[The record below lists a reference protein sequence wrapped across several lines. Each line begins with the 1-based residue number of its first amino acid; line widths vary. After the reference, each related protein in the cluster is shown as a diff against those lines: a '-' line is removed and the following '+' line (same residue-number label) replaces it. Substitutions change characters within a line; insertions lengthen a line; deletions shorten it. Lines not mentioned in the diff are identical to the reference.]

1 MKVAVIT
8 SGFLPVPA
16 SKGGAVECLLMNII
30 NENETAKKVEFDVFS
45 IFDENAKIESK
56 KYNNSN
62 FYFIKPDFFVKFMD
76 NITFFIAKKI
86 LRKKNSQSYR
96 FIFQRLY
103 YFYKCSTFLK
113 KYDFDKVILENH
125 PSQYL
130 TLKWKKN
137 YIKYKDNYYYH
148 CHNQFPGMYGC
159 SDIIRKTKRIFCVSS
174 FRKNNVKDYMKMDE
188 KSFSVLYNAIDTK
201 TITKKATNKELNELK
216 KIYNINKNEKIL
228 LFVGRIVPG
237 KGVPELIEAMKILN
251 NKDCKLLL
259 LGSSLNSLNVK
270 NRFEEDVINKISNDI
285 KDKIIFTGF
294 INYKEIYKYYSL
306 ADIAVLPSVME
317 DSAPLTIIESLN
329 CGLPIITTDSGGIPE
344 YAKNGTAIIIKRNKD
359 LVENLAKSIDDLL
372 TNSNK
377 MENMSKKAYEVS
389 KEFTMNSFYKNFLK
403 QIDYEKD

>member
-1 MKVAVIT
+1 M
-8 SGFLPVPA
+8 
-16 SKGGAVECLLMNII
+16 
-30 NENETAKKVEFDVFS
+30 
-45 IFDENAKIESK
+45 
-56 KYNNSN
+56 
-62 FYFIKPDFFVKFMD
+62 
-76 NITFFIAKKI
+76 
-86 LRKKNSQSYR
+86 
-96 FIFQRLY
+96 
-103 YFYKCSTFLK
+103 K

-201 TITKKATNKELNELK
+201 TIIKKATNKELNELK

-259 LGSSLNSLNVK
+259 LGSSLNSLNIK

-377 MENMSKKAYEVS
+377 MKNMSKKAYEVS

-403 QIDYEKD
+403 QIDYEED